1 LYGFAAPETP
11 NLALHT
17 HEVGATQALIEAY
30 EYCSKF
36 YAKRG
41 SKLSVQVIVA
51 SAATLGR
58 LFDSEA
64 AAERVRQSS
73 ITERMLYNLNEW
85 PQLSHHSSEALQLLQ
100 KIMLTGNHKRTV
112 EDVVG
117 TLHAVR
123 DDSGMHTRQ
132 WHAYTHLSFKKTNC
146 ELCKSVH
153 LSMSHNHPHSNSH
166 CPSSYSSGDYVHVLR
181 RPQAHGA

>member
-1 LYGFAAPETP
+1 MQLLGSQALYGFAAPETP

-132 WHAYTHLSFKKTNC
+132 WHAYTTVACIHDSGMHT
-146 ELCKSVH
+146 H
-153 LSMSHNHPHSNSH
+153 TYHSKRQTVNFVNP
-166 CPSSYSSGDYVHVLR
+166 CI
-181 RPQAHGA
+181 